1 MHKII
6 DYFRQSLFNEESKII
21 HTSKSY
27 CRQGK
32 KHPLE
37 GEEREDLAE
46 EASFE
51 LRSTSGE
58 VQTSVRR
65 LEHEEQDGGVTS
77 PSSRS
82 KSLAELGL

>member
-32 KHPLE
+32 KHPLD

-46 EASFE
+46 EASFA
-51 LRSTSGE
+51 S
-58 VQTSVRR
+58 
-65 LEHEEQDGGVTS
+65 
-77 PSSRS
+77 
-82 KSLAELGL
+82 